1 MTVDKSLFIL
11 ALSSSGRQGQYTNKL
26 PNCRTSIADALQER
40 LATENRRVL
49 SDWRAVLLLRR
60 ASREIP
66 LGDRRWKT
74 PPRNVLEIR
83 PILNRLSEA
92 GQLVPLQSFPFLY
105 RVNAP
110 YARTEA
116 VEEEEVLM
124 ELHPYAAL
132 SHLSALAFHQMTE
145 QLSKDIHVSI
155 PDNGSG
161 GFLPLGTRSEDW
173 EGVALVRGRVA
184 DSIFGR
190 TIHWHRL
197 VSKRIFG
204 TSASDYHGYPVRVT
218 TPERTLL
225 DGLLKPDWSG
235 GFANVLRA
243 WAGYRD
249 LIDLKA
255 LVKYVDQLDVG
266 ILRQR
271 AGFLMEEL
279 GLRHPA
285 LAIWVTQA
293 QRGGSSKLNG
303 GAEFSSQF
311 SERWQLSINAPIDL
325 LREARA

>member
-1 MTVDKSLFIL
+1 M
-11 ALSSSGRQGQYTNKL
+11 
-26 PNCRTSIADALQER
+26 
-40 LATENRRVL
+40 L
-49 SDWRAVLLLRR
+49 SDWRAVLLLQR
-60 ASREIP
+60 ASKEIP
-66 LGDRRWKT
+66 PADRRWNT
-74 PPRNVLEIR
+74 PPRNVPQIR
-83 PILNRLSEA
+83 PILKRLTKADE
-92 GQLVPLQSFPFLY
+92 LVPLEGFLSLY

-110 YARTEA
+110 YARTAA

-132 SHLSALAFHQMTE
+132 SHISALTFHQMTE
-145 QLSKDIHVSI
+145 QLSKDIHASI

-190 TIHWHRL
+190 NTHWHRL

-204 TSASDYHGYPVRVT
+204 TSAYDHHGFPVRVT

-225 DGLLKPDWSG
+225 DGLLRPDWSG

-243 WAGYRD
+243 WSGYRD

-255 LVKYVDQLDVG
+255 LVEYVDQFDVR

-279 GLRHPA
+279 GLRDPA
-285 LAIWVTQA
+285 LAIWVTHA

-311 SERWQLSINAPIDL
+311 SERWQLSINAPIDV
-325 LREARA
+325 LREART

>member
-1 MTVDKSLFIL
+1 
-11 ALSSSGRQGQYTNKL
+11 
-26 PNCRTSIADALQER
+26 
-40 LATENRRVL
+40 VL
-49 SDWRAVLLLRR
+49 SDWRAVVLLRK
-60 ASREIP
+60 ASAEIP
-66 LGDRRWKT
+66 REARRWET
-74 PPRNVLEIR
+74 PPRDVLDVR
-83 PILNRLSEA
+83 PILKRLSRIGELIPIA
-92 GQLVPLQSFPFLY
+92 EFPSLY
-105 RVNAP
+105 RVHAP
-110 YARTEA
+110 YARAGA

-132 SHLSALAFHQMTE
+132 SHISALTFHQMTD

-155 PDNGSG
+155 ADDAPG
-161 GFLPLGTRSEDW
+161 GLLPAGTTSEDW
-173 EGVALVRGRVA
+173 KGVPFVRGRVA
-184 DSIFGR
+184 DSILGR
-190 TIHWHRL
+190 KIHWHRL
-197 VSKRIFG
+197 VSKRTFG
-204 TSASDYHGYPVRVT
+204 TSASDYHGYPVLVT

-225 DGLLKPDWSG
+225 DGLLHPDWSG

-303 GAEFSSQF
+303 AAEFSSQF
-311 SERWQLSINAPIDL
+311 SERWQLSINAPISV
-325 LREARA
+325 LREAGT

>member
-1 MTVDKSLFIL
+1 
-11 ALSSSGRQGQYTNKL
+11 LSNR
-26 PNCRTSIADALQER
+26 RTSITGALQQR
-40 LATENRRVL
+40 LAAENRRVL
-49 SDWRAVLLLRR
+49 SDWRAVVLLRR
-60 ASREIP
+60 ASSEIP
-66 LGDRRWKT
+66 LSDRRWKT

-83 PILNRLSEA
+83 PILNRLSKA
-92 GQLVPLQSFPFLY
+92 GELVPLDSFPFLY

-110 YARTEA
+110 YAQTAA

-132 SHLSALAFHQMTE
+132 SHISAPSFHQMTE

-173 EGVALVRGRVA
+173 EGIALVRGRLA

-190 TIHWHRL
+190 RIHWHRL
-197 VSKRIFG
+197 VSKRVSG
-204 TSASDYHGYPVRVT
+204 TSAFDYHGYPVRVT

-249 LIDLKA
+249 LIDLEA
-255 LVKYVDQLDVG
+255 LVKYVDQLEVR

-285 LAIWVTQA
+285 LDVWVTQA
-293 QRGGSSKLNG
+293 QRGGSSRLNG
-303 GAEFSSQF
+303 RAEFSSQF
-311 SERWQLSINAPIDL
+311 SQRWQLSINAPIHV
-325 LREARA
+325 LREART

>member
-1 MTVDKSLFIL
+1 MQNRRS
-11 ALSSSGRQGQYTNKL
+11 
-26 PNCRTSIADALQER
+26 SIAGALQER
-40 LATENRRVL
+40 LAAENRRVL

-60 ASREIP
+60 ATSEIP
-66 LGDRRWKT
+66 PSARRWKT
-74 PPRNVLEIR
+74 PPRSVLEIR
-83 PILNRLSEA
+83 PTLNRLGKA
-92 GQLVPLQSFPFLY
+92 GELAPIEGFPFLY

-110 YARTEA
+110 YARTGA

-132 SHLSALAFHQMTE
+132 SHISALAFHQMTE

-155 PDNGSG
+155 PDSGFG
-161 GFLPLGTRSEDW
+161 GFLPVGTRPEDW
-173 EGVALVRGRVA
+173 KGLALIRGRVA

-190 TIHWHRL
+190 RIHWHRL
-197 VSKRIFG
+197 VGKRIFG
-204 TSASDYHGYPVRVT
+204 TSVSDYHGYPVRVT

-225 DGLLKPDWSG
+225 DGLLQPDWSG

-243 WAGYRD
+243 WTGYRD
-249 LIDLKA
+249 LIDLNA
-255 LVKYVDQLDVG
+255 LVTCVDRFEVQ

-285 LAIWVTQA
+285 LDVWVTQA
-293 QRGGSSKLNG
+293 RRGGSSKLNG

-311 SERWQLSINAPIDL
+311 SARWQLSINAPIDV
-325 LREARA
+325 LREART

>member
-1 MTVDKSLFIL
+1 M
-11 ALSSSGRQGQYTNKL
+11 
-26 PNCRTSIADALQER
+26 
-40 LATENRRVL
+40 
-49 SDWRAVLLLRR
+49 
-60 ASREIP
+60 EIP

-74 PPRNVLEIR
+74 PPCNVLEIR
-83 PILNRLSEA
+83 PILTRLSEA
-92 GQLVPLQSFPFLY
+92 GQLVPLESFPSLY

-110 YARTEA
+110 YARTGA

-132 SHLSALAFHQMTE
+132 SHISALTFHQMTE

-161 GFLPLGTRSEDW
+161 GFLPLGTKSEDW

-184 DSIFGR
+184 DSIFDR
-190 TIHWHRL
+190 RIHWHRL
-197 VSKRIFG
+197 VRKRIFG

-225 DGLLKPDWSG
+225 DGLLQPDWSG
-235 GFANVLRA
+235 GFANVLHA
-243 WAGYRD
+243 WARYRD
-249 LIDLKA
+249 LVDLKA
-255 LVKYVDQLDVG
+255 LVKYVDQFDVR

-285 LAIWVTQA
+285 LDVWITQA
-293 QRGGSSKLNG
+293 QRGGSSRLNG
-303 GAEFSSQF
+303 RAEFSSQF
-311 SERWQLSINAPIDL
+311 SERWQLSINAPINV
-325 LREARA
+325 LREAGT

>member
-1 MTVDKSLFIL
+1 
-11 ALSSSGRQGQYTNKL
+11 
-26 PNCRTSIADALQER
+26 
-40 LATENRRVL
+40 VL
-49 SDWRAVLLLRR
+49 SDWRAVLLLRK
-60 ASREIP
+60 ASTEIP
-66 LGDRRWKT
+66 IADRRWKT
-74 PPRNVLEIR
+74 PPRNVVEIR

-92 GQLVPLQSFPFLY
+92 GELVPLEGFPSLY

-132 SHLSALAFHQMTE
+132 SHISGLSFHQMTE

-161 GFLPLGTRSEDW
+161 GLLPLGTRSEDW
-173 EGVALVRGRVA
+173 EGVALVRGRIA
-184 DSIFGR
+184 DSIFDR
-190 TIHWHRL
+190 RIHWHRL
-197 VSKRIFG
+197 IGKRIFG
-204 TSASDYHGYPVRVT
+204 TSAYNYHGCMIRVT

-225 DGLLKPDWSG
+225 DGLLQPDWSG
-235 GFANVLRA
+235 GFANVLGA
-243 WAGYRD
+243 WAEYRD

-255 LVKYVDQLDVG
+255 LVKYVDQLDVR

-271 AGFLMEEL
+271 AGFLLEEL
-279 GLRHPA
+279 GIQHPA
-285 LAIWVTQA
+285 LALWVTQA

-311 SERWQLSINAPIDL
+311 SERWQLSINAPIDV
-325 LREARA
+325 LREARR

>member
-1 MTVDKSLFIL
+1 
-11 ALSSSGRQGQYTNKL
+11 
-26 PNCRTSIADALQER
+26 
-40 LATENRRVL
+40 VL
-49 SDWRAVLLLRR
+49 SEWRAVLLLRT

-66 LGDRRWKT
+66 LADRRWRT
-74 PPRNVLEIR
+74 PPRNVVQIR
-83 PILNRLSEA
+83 PILNRLNKA
-92 GQLVPLQSFPFLY
+92 GELIAIEGFPSLY

-132 SHLSALAFHQMTE
+132 SHISALGFHQMTE
-145 QLSKDIHVSI
+145 QLGKEIHVSI

-161 GFLPLGTRSEDW
+161 GLLPLGTRSEDW

-184 DSIFGR
+184 DSIFDR
-190 TIHWHRL
+190 KIHWHRL
-197 VSKRIFG
+197 VGKRIFG
-204 TSASDYHGYPVRVT
+204 TSASNYHGGLVRVT

-225 DGLLKPDWSG
+225 DGLLQPDWSG
-235 GFANVLRA
+235 GFTNVLRA

-249 LIDLKA
+249 LIDMKA
-255 LVKYVDQLDVG
+255 LVKCVDQFDIR

-271 AGFLMEEL
+271 AGFLLEEL
-279 GLRHPA
+279 GIRHSA

-311 SERWQLSINAPIDL
+311 SERWQLSINAPIDV
-325 LREARA
+325 LREGRT

>member
-1 MTVDKSLFIL
+1 
-11 ALSSSGRQGQYTNKL
+11 
-26 PNCRTSIADALQER
+26 
-40 LATENRRVL
+40 
-49 SDWRAVLLLRR
+49 
-60 ASREIP
+60 
-66 LGDRRWKT
+66 
-74 PPRNVLEIR
+74 VLEIR
-83 PILNRLSEA
+83 PILNRLSKTGE
-92 GQLVPLQSFPFLY
+92 LVPLASFPFLY

-132 SHLSALAFHQMTE
+132 SHLSALTFHHMTE

-190 TIHWHRL
+190 RIHWHRL

-225 DGLLKPDWSG
+225 DGLLHPDWSG

-255 LVKYVDQLDVG
+255 LVKYVDQLDVR

-279 GLRHPA
+279 GLQHPA

-303 GAEFSSQF
+303 AAEFSSQF
-311 SERWQLSINAPIDL
+311 STRWQLSINAPIDL
-325 LREARA
+325 LRGARGCRLAHPQPGTGIQGRQRPGFCLAAEPQHKGP

>member
-1 MTVDKSLFIL
+1 
-11 ALSSSGRQGQYTNKL
+11 L
-26 PNCRTSIADALQER
+26 PNRKTSIADALQER

-66 LGDRRWKT
+66 LSDRRWKT

-83 PILNRLSEA
+83 PILNRLSKTGE
-92 GQLVPLQSFPFLY
+92 LVPLESFPFLY

-132 SHLSALAFHQMTE
+132 SHLSALTFHHMTE

-184 DSIFGR
+184 DSILGR
-190 TIHWHRL
+190 RIHWHRL

-204 TSASDYHGYPVRVT
+204 TSTSDYHGYPVRVT

-225 DGLLKPDWSG
+225 DGLLHPDWSG

-255 LVKYVDQLDVG
+255 LVKYVDQLDVR

-311 SERWQLSINAPIDL
+311 SARWQLSINAPIDL

>member
-1 MTVDKSLFIL
+1 ME
-11 ALSSSGRQGQYTNKL
+11 L
-26 PNCRTSIADALQER
+26 PNRKTSIAGALQER

-49 SDWRAVLLLRR
+49 SDWRAILLLRR

-74 PPRNVLEIR
+74 PPHNVPEIR
-83 PILNRLSEA
+83 PILNRLSKA
-92 GQLVPLQSFPFLY
+92 GELVLLESFPFLY

-132 SHLSALAFHQMTE
+132 SHLSALTFHHMTE

-184 DSIFGR
+184 DFIFGR
-190 TIHWHRL
+190 RIHWHRL

-204 TSASDYHGYPVRVT
+204 TSASHYHGYPVRVT

-225 DGLLKPDWSG
+225 DGLLHPDWSG

-255 LVKYVDQLDVG
+255 LVKYVDQLDVR

-285 LAIWVTQA
+285 LDIWVTQA
-293 QRGGSSKLNG
+293 HRGGSSKLNG

-311 SERWQLSINAPIDL
+311 SERWQLSINAPIDV
-325 LREARA
+325 LREART

>member
-1 MTVDKSLFIL
+1 MQD
-11 ALSSSGRQGQYTNKL
+11 R
-26 PNCRTSIADALQER
+26 RTSIAGALQER
-40 LATENRRVL
+40 LAAENRRVL

-60 ASREIP
+60 ATSEIP
-66 LGDRRWKT
+66 LSGRRWKT
-74 PPRNVLEIR
+74 PPRSALEIR
-83 PILNRLSEA
+83 PILNRLGKASELA
-92 GQLVPLQSFPFLY
+92 PIEGFPFLY

-110 YARTEA
+110 YARTGA

-132 SHLSALAFHQMTE
+132 SHISALAFHQMTE
-145 QLSKDIHVSI
+145 QLSKDVHVSI
-155 PDNGSG
+155 PDSGSG

-184 DSIFGR
+184 DSIFDR
-190 TIHWHRL
+190 RIHWHRL
-197 VSKRIFG
+197 VAKRIFG
-204 TSASDYHGYPVRVT
+204 TFAFERHGYPVRVT

-225 DGLLKPDWSG
+225 DGLLQPEWCG
-235 GFANVLRA
+235 GFVNVLGA

-249 LIDLKA
+249 LIDLKK

-279 GLRHPA
+279 GLRHSA
-285 LAIWVTQA
+285 LDEWVKQA

-303 GAEFSSQF
+303 GAEFSSTF
-311 SERWQLSINAPIDL
+311 SAHWQLSINAPIDA
-325 LREARA
+325 LREART